1 MAAVAPAG
9 GGQPPVSVAHLIY
22 GLGLGGLE
30 QLVVQLCV
38 RSRENGIAPSV
49 IAFGPDGPMRDA
61 FEREQIPLRRIDAPG
76 MSLAALR
83 GIRQALAS
91 SGGQVIHA
99 HDLGPWLNAV
109 AVRALRPSV
118 EVIATFHE
126 QRVPSGAIRRAAAVA
141 ARFSFALVACGKQVQ
156 IKIQRWAP
164 AGTRVPL
171 IENGVPLTAPIAERE
186 RALARDRMGIPGE
199 AIAIGYIGRLDV
211 IKGPDCLLKGFLDR
225 FGNRRDVHLALV
237 GSGPLERKLRECAA
251 GRSNVHFTG
260 LVPDGARLLAG
271 LDIYAQ
277 TSRSEGRSIAML
289 EAMAAGL
296 PTVASALDPIREIHS
311 DGKTALLVPPSD
323 TGAIAGAL
331 SRLCEDVPLRRLLGG
346 AAREAVQQYSI
357 DNTVDAYVALY
368 REIACNARAA

>member
-30 QLVVQLCV
+30 QLVVQLCM
-38 RSRENGIAPSV
+38 RSRENGIAASV
-49 IAFGPDGPMRDA
+49 IALGPDGPMRDA
-61 FEREQIPLRRIDAPG
+61 FERAQIPLRRIDAPG

-126 QRVPSGAIRRAAAVA
+126 QRVPSGAKRRAAAVA

-156 IKIQRWAP
+156 MRIQRWAP
-164 AGTRVPL
+164 TGTRIPL
-171 IENGVPLTAPIAERE
+171 IENGVPLAPPVAEQERARARE
-186 RALARDRMGIPGE
+186 RLGIPGD
-199 AIAIGYIGRLDV
+199 AIAIGYIGRLDA
-211 IKGPDCLLKGFLDR
+211 IKGPDCLLKAFLERLKD
-225 FGNRRDVHLALV
+225 RRDVHLALV
-237 GSGPLERKLRECAA
+237 GSGPLEPQLRECAA

-289 EAMAAGL
+289 EAMAAAL
-296 PTVASALDPIREIHS
+296 PTVAAALDPVREIHT

-323 TGAIAGAL
+323 TGATADAL
-331 SRLCEDVPLRRLLGG
+331 
-346 AAREAVQQYSI
+346 
-357 DNTVDAYVALY
+357 
-368 REIACNARAA
+368 